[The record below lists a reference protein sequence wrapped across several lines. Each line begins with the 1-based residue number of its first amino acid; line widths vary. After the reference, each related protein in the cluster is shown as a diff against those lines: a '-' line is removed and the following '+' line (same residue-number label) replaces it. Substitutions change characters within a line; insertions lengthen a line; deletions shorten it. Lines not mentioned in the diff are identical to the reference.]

1 MRTNEDEKK
10 GDLWNTHTYTTM
22 LVRAESRT
30 TIIIIITTT
39 DDDNDKT
46 AVVDT
51 AQ

>member
-1 MRTNEDEKK
+1 MRKK
-10 GDLWNTHTYTTM
+10 KDLWNIHTYTTM
-22 LVRAESRT
+22 LARAESRT
-30 TIIIIITTT
+30 TTIIIITTI

>member
-1 MRTNEDEKK
+1 MKMKKK
-10 GDLWNTHTYTTM
+10 GDFWNTHTYTTM

-30 TIIIIITTT
+30 TIIIIIITTT